1 MSMKLGEALK
11 VNCQGFADIDTSD
24 QTSAVYVDITNFRR
38 ILTKVM
44 TTTSLT
50 VGKILT
56 LQLMQATSA
65 AGAGAKVLGVPA
77 TFTATGTAK
86 AEVSL
91 DTEINSILKGVDGV
105 TDGIDVAGGF
115 KYVGFRVSSDL
126 GSAVIAAVT
135 QIFGDADYYP
145 VS

>member
-11 VNCQGFADIDTSD
+11 VNCQGYADIDTSD
-24 QTSAVYVDITNFRR
+24 QSSAVYVDVTNFRR

-50 VGKILT
+50 NGKILS

-65 AGAGAKVLGVPA
+65 AGAGAKVLGSPV

-91 DTEINSILKGVDGV
+91 DTEINSILKDVEGV
-105 TDGIDVAGGF
+105 TNGLDVAGGF
-115 KYVGFRVSSDL
+115 KFVGFQVSSDL

-135 QIFGDADYYP
+135 QIFGDAGYLP